1 MIKLTQ
7 ADVQRFWSFVD
18 RKGPADCWLWQGGGP
33 RNPYGNF
40 SIGPRGLAK
49 TYLAHRVSYQLAYGP
64 THLHVCHSCDNP
76 RCVNPQHLFAG
87 TQRDNR
93 QDCKRKNRT
102 ARGRQH
108 GKVVLT
114 EHEVKQIVGL
124 DNRGHTSG
132 EIARELRR
140 KPTTVYNV
148 IKGLSWSWL
157 TGRQRKVLE
166 MME

>member
-1 MIKLTQ
+1 
-7 ADVQRFWSFVD
+7 
-18 RKGPADCWLWQGGGP
+18 
-33 RNPYGNF
+33 
-40 SIGPRGLAK
+40 
-49 TYLAHRVSYQLAYGP
+49 
-64 THLHVCHSCDNP
+64 
-76 RCVNPQHLFAG
+76 
-87 TQRDNR
+87 
-93 QDCKRKNRT
+93 
-102 ARGRQH
+102 
-108 GKVVLT
+108 VLT